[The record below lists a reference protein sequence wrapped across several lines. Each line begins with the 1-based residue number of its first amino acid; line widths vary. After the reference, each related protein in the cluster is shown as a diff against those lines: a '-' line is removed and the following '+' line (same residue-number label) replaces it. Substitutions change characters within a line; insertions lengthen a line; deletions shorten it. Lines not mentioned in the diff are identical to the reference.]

1 MMNSPLQVFDRNLLR
16 ARRERAAPRFA
27 EFDFLYLE
35 IAERLADRLRDVKRR
50 FPSALLMGIR
60 GPRLSRLV
68 SGQAG
73 AERLICAD
81 LSPASLDPNPSALSV
96 VLDEECLPFAQSSLD
111 LVLSCLSFHW
121 INDLPGALLQI
132 NRALKPDG
140 LMLAAF
146 FGGGTLKE
154 LRSALLEA
162 EVEESGGAAPRIS
175 PFIELADAAQLLQRA
190 GFALP
195 VADLDV
201 IDVSYPNALKLI
213 DDLRG
218 MGEANALRER
228 ARTPLLR
235 RTLARAT
242 EIYQER
248 FRRPDGKVNATFE
261 VIFMTAWAPAAGQPK
276 PLAPGSAQM
285 RLAEA
290 LGTTEI
296 PGGEKPD
303 PG

>member
-1 MMNSPLQVFDRNLLR
+1 MSDSFQIFDRNLLR
-16 ARRERAAPRFA
+16 VRRARAAPRFSA
-27 EFDFLYLE
+27 FDFLYLE
-35 IAERLADRLRDVKRR
+35 VAERLADRLKDIKRR
-50 FPSALLMGIR
+50 FPSTLLLGSR
-60 GPRLSRLV
+60 GDRLTRLV
-68 SGQAG
+68 AGQGG

-81 LSPASLDPNPSALSV
+81 LSPASLDPGQSVLSV
-96 VLDEECLPFAQSSLD
+96 VLDEECLPFAPASLD
-111 LVLSCLSFHW
+111 LALSCLSFHW

-175 PFIELADAAQLLQRA
+175 PFIDLADAAQLLQRA

-201 IDVSYPNALKLI
+201 IEVSYPNALKLI

-228 ARTPLLR
+228 ARSPLLP
-235 RTLARAT
+235 RTIARTA
-242 EIYQER
+242 EIYRDR
-248 FRRPDGKVNATFE
+248 FHRPDGKVNATFE
-261 VIFMTAWAPAAGQPK
+261 VIFMTAWAPAADQPK
-276 PLAPGSAQM
+276 PLAPGSARM
-285 RLAEA
+285 RLADA

-296 PGGEKPD
+296 PGGEKP
-303 PG
+303 GSE